1 MPLGRTLRAIF
12 DDLIY
17 RKQMTLDAHD
27 WQDACQ
33 SIIEAGQW
41 IDQQGWCPATGGNF
55 SIRFHEEDFSGALV
69 TASGRHKG
77 FLKPN
82 DLLRVDLQGQPVK
95 SSLTPSAETLLHTK
109 LYELNPSIGAVLH
122 THSVASTVLSRL
134 TAGDSLTIA
143 GFEMQKSLVGN
154 TTHDEA
160 IQICILDNTQDMTEL
175 AERLATRWH
184 QNPLT
189 WGFLVRGH
197 GLYAWGETMAEAR
210 RHIEGLEFLFACELE
225 MRRLGT
231 DSASVYQKEGQ

>member
-1 MPLGRTLRAIF
+1 
-12 DDLIY
+12 
-17 RKQMTLDAHD
+17 MTLDVHD
-27 WQDACQ
+27 WQQACQ

-55 SIRFHEEDFSGALV
+55 STRFVEENFNGALV

-82 DLLRVDLQGQPVK
+82 DLLRVDLDGQPVK

-109 LYELNPSIGAVLH
+109 LYQLDSQIGAVLH

-134 TAGDSLTIA
+134 TQGDRLTLA
-143 GFEMQKSLVGN
+143 GFEMQKSLSGN
-154 TTHDEA
+154 STHDEP
-160 IQICILDNTQDMTEL
+160 IHICILDNTQNMVEL
-175 AERLATRWH
+175 ASRLSTRWD
-184 QNPLT
+184 QGALK

-197 GLYAWGETMAEAR
+197 GLYAWGYTMAEAR

-231 DSASVYQKEGQ
+231 QSSHVYQQEKKGNS